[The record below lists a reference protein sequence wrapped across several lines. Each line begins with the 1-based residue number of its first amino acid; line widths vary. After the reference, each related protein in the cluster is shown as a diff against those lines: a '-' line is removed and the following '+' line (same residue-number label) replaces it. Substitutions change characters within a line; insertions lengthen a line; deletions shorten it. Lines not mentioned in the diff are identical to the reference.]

1 MRRIMTKY
9 EFLGDLSRLLKDLP
23 EEERKQ
29 ALHYYEDYFAD
40 AGEDNEQEVLNE
52 LGSPENIAELIKA
65 DSPDEI
71 TYGDGASTHATAPL
85 QPYKAAGQEH
95 SETISD
101 NASDGTPDSTQNDYA
116 QSDDSWHNMS
126 GNTFGDTKDAAYNSG
141 SDNSWRN
148 MSGDS
153 SGNQQSHT
161 GYTNGGASQNNAF
174 GPQQSNTGYTNGG
187 TSQNNTSGAKQS
199 AGNQS
204 SGLFSGMDNTNLVI
218 MIIVL
223 VVTSPIWGS
232 VLLGIASFLLGVLG
246 ALVGIF
252 AALIFGGGGSAI
264 GGIVAIAAGFIALLA
279 GHAASGILTIGVG
292 CLLFSLGSAFCYLG
306 VFLAIRLIPLL
317 WRQLGRLWDWC
328 RIKLFGKE
336 ASC

>member
-1 MRRIMTKY
+1 MTKY

-85 QPYKAAGQEH
+85 QPYKAAEPEH
-95 SETISD
+95 SENVSG
-101 NASDGTPDSTQNDYA
+101 NASDVTPDSTQNDRS
-116 QSDDSWHNMS
+116 QSDNNWHSMTGDPS
-126 GNTFGDTKDAAYNSG
+126 GNQHMN
-141 SDNSWRN
+141 
-148 MSGDS
+148 GDS
-153 SGNQQSHT
+153 SGN
-161 GYTNGGASQNNAF
+161 
-174 GPQQSNTGYTNGG
+174 QQSNTGYTNG
-187 TSQNNTSGAKQS
+187 SASHSNASGANQS
-199 AGNQS
+199 TCSRS
-204 SGLFSGMDNTNLVI
+204 SGLFSGMDNTNLII

-232 VLLGIASFLLGVLG
+232 ALLGIASFLLGLLG

-252 AALIFGGGGSAI
+252 AALVLGGGGSAI
-264 GGIVAIAAGFIALLA
+264 SGIVAIVAGFIALFA
-279 GHAASGILTIGVG
+279 GHAASGVLTIGVG

-328 RIKLFGKE
+328 RIKLLGKE

>member
-1 MRRIMTKY
+1 MRRNMTKY

-52 LGSPENIAELIKA
+52 LGSPENV
-65 DSPDEI
+65 S
-71 TYGDGASTHATAPL
+71 G
-85 QPYKAAGQEH
+85 
-95 SETISD
+95 
-101 NASDGTPDSTQNDYA
+101 NASDVTPDSTQNDRS
-116 QSDDSWHNMS
+116 QSDNNWHSMTGDPS
-126 GNTFGDTKDAAYNSG
+126 GNQHMN
-141 SDNSWRN
+141 
-148 MSGDS
+148 GDS
-153 SGNQQSHT
+153 SGN
-161 GYTNGGASQNNAF
+161 
-174 GPQQSNTGYTNGG
+174 QQSNTGYTNG
-187 TSQNNTSGAKQS
+187 SASHSNASGANQS
-199 AGNQS
+199 TCSRS
-204 SGLFSGMDNTNLVI
+204 SGLFSGMDNTNLII

-232 VLLGIASFLLGVLG
+232 ALLGIASFLLGLLG

-252 AALIFGGGGSAI
+252 AALVLGGGGSAI
-264 GGIVAIAAGFIALLA
+264 SGIVAIVAGFIALFA
-279 GHAASGILTIGVG
+279 GHAASGVLTIGVG

-328 RIKLFGKE
+328 RIKLLGKE

>member
-1 MRRIMTKY
+1 M
-9 EFLGDLSRLLKDLP
+9 LKDLP

-85 QPYKAAGQEH
+85 QPYKAAGPEH
-95 SETISD
+95 SENVSG
-101 NASDGTPDSTQNDYA
+101 NASGVTPDSTQNDRS
-116 QSDDSWHNMS
+116 QSDNNWHSMTGDPS
-126 GNTFGDTKDAAYNSG
+126 GNQHMN
-141 SDNSWRN
+141 
-148 MSGDS
+148 GDS
-153 SGNQQSHT
+153 SGN
-161 GYTNGGASQNNAF
+161 
-174 GPQQSNTGYTNGG
+174 QQSNTGYTNG
-187 TSQNNTSGAKQS
+187 SASHSNASGANQS
-199 AGNQS
+199 TCSRS
-204 SGLFSGMDNTNLVI
+204 SGLFSGMDNTNLII

-232 VLLGIASFLLGVLG
+232 ALLGIASFLLGLLG

-252 AALIFGGGGSAI
+252 AALVLGGGGSAI
-264 GGIVAIAAGFIALLA
+264 SGIVAIVAGFIALFA
-279 GHAASGILTIGVG
+279 GHAASGVLTIGVG

-328 RIKLFGKE
+328 RIKLLGKE

>member
-1 MRRIMTKY
+1 MTKY

-85 QPYKAAGQEH
+85 QPYKAAGPEH
-95 SETISD
+95 SENVSG
-101 NASDGTPDSTQNDYA
+101 NASDATPDSTQNDRS
-116 QSDDSWHNMS
+116 QSDNNWHSMTGDPS
-126 GNTFGDTKDAAYNSG
+126 GNQHMN
-141 SDNSWRN
+141 
-148 MSGDS
+148 GDS
-153 SGNQQSHT
+153 SGNQQSDT
-161 GYTNGGASQNNAF
+161 GYTNGSASHSNA
-174 GPQQSNTGYTNGG
+174 
-187 TSQNNTSGAKQS
+187 SGANQS
-199 AGNQS
+199 TCNRS
-204 SGLFSGMDNTNLVI
+204 SGLFSGMDNTNLII

-232 VLLGIASFLLGVLG
+232 ALLGIASFLLGLLG

-252 AALIFGGGGSAI
+252 AALVLGGGGSAI
-264 GGIVAIAAGFIALLA
+264 SGIVAIVAGFIALFA
-279 GHAASGILTIGVG
+279 GHAASGVLTIGVG

-328 RIKLFGKE
+328 RIKLLGKE

>member
-1 MRRIMTKY
+1 MTKY

-85 QPYKAAGQEH
+85 QPYKAAGPEH
-95 SETISD
+95 SENVSG
-101 NASDGTPDSTQNDYA
+101 NASDVTPDSTQNDLS
-116 QSDDSWHNMS
+116 QSDNNWHSMTGDPS
-126 GNTFGDTKDAAYNSG
+126 GNQHMN
-141 SDNSWRN
+141 
-148 MSGDS
+148 GDS
-153 SGNQQSHT
+153 SGN
-161 GYTNGGASQNNAF
+161 
-174 GPQQSNTGYTNGG
+174 QQSNTGYTNG
-187 TSQNNTSGAKQS
+187 SASHSNASGANQS
-199 AGNQS
+199 TCSRS
-204 SGLFSGMDNTNLVI
+204 SGLFSGMDNTNLII

-232 VLLGIASFLLGVLG
+232 ALLGIASFLLGLLG

-252 AALIFGGGGSAI
+252 AALVLGGGGSAI
-264 GGIVAIAAGFIALLA
+264 SGIVAIVAGFIALFA
-279 GHAASGILTIGVG
+279 GHAASGVLTIGVG

-328 RIKLFGKE
+328 RIKLLGKE

>member
-1 MRRIMTKY
+1 MRRNMTKY

-85 QPYKAAGQEH
+85 QPYKAAGPEH
-95 SETISD
+95 SENVSG
-101 NASDGTPDSTQNDYA
+101 NASDVTPDSTQNDRS
-116 QSDDSWHNMS
+116 QSDNNWHSMTGDPS
-126 GNTFGDTKDAAYNSG
+126 GNQHMN
-141 SDNSWRN
+141 
-148 MSGDS
+148 GDS
-153 SGNQQSHT
+153 SGNQQSDT
-161 GYTNGGASQNNAF
+161 GYTNGSASHSNA
-174 GPQQSNTGYTNGG
+174 
-187 TSQNNTSGAKQS
+187 SGANQS
-199 AGNQS
+199 TCSRS
-204 SGLFSGMDNTNLVI
+204 SGLFSGMDNTNLII

-232 VLLGIASFLLGVLG
+232 ALLGIASFLLGLLG

-252 AALIFGGGGSAI
+252 AALIFGGGVSAI
-264 GGIVAIAAGFIALLA
+264 GGIVAIVAGFIALFV
-279 GHAASGILTIGVG
+279 GHAASGVLTIGVG

-328 RIKLFGKE
+328 RIKLLGKE

>member
-1 MRRIMTKY
+1 MTKY

-85 QPYKAAGQEH
+85 QPYKAAGPEH
-95 SETISD
+95 SENVSG
-101 NASDGTPDSTQNDYA
+101 NASDVTPDSSQNDRSH
-116 QSDDSWHNMS
+116 SDNIWHSMTGDPS
-126 GNTFGDTKDAAYNSG
+126 GNQHMN
-141 SDNSWRN
+141 
-148 MSGDS
+148 GDS
-153 SGNQQSHT
+153 SGN
-161 GYTNGGASQNNAF
+161 
-174 GPQQSNTGYTNGG
+174 QQSNTGYTNG
-187 TSQNNTSGAKQS
+187 SASHSNASGANQS
-199 AGNQS
+199 TCSRS
-204 SGLFSGMDNTNLVI
+204 SGLFSGMDNTNLII

-232 VLLGIASFLLGVLG
+232 ALLGIASFLLGLLG

-252 AALIFGGGGSAI
+252 AALVLGGGVSAI
-264 GGIVAIAAGFIALLA
+264 SGIVAIVAGFIALFA
-279 GHAASGILTIGVG
+279 GHAASGVLTIGVG

-328 RIKLFGKE
+328 RIKLLGKE

>member
-1 MRRIMTKY
+1 MTKY

-95 SETISD
+95 SETISG
-101 NASDGTPDSTQNDYA
+101 NASDGTPDSAQNDRS
-116 QSDDSWHNMS
+116 QSDNNWHS
-126 GNTFGDTKDAAYNSG
+126 
-141 SDNSWRN
+141 
-148 MSGDS
+148 MSGDP
-153 SGNQQSHT
+153 SGN
-161 GYTNGGASQNNAF
+161 
-174 GPQQSNTGYTNGG
+174 QQSNTGYTNSGA
-187 TSQNNTSGAKQS
+187 SQNYASGTQQSNTGYTNAGASQNYASGATQS
-199 AGNQS
+199 AGNRS

-223 VVTSPIWGS
+223 VVTSPIWGTA
-232 VLLGIASFLLGVLG
+232 LLGIASFLLGLLG

-252 AALIFGGGGSAI
+252 AALILGGGGSAI

-279 GHAASGILTIGVG
+279 GHAASGVLTIGVG

>member
-1 MRRIMTKY
+1 MRRNMTKY

-85 QPYKAAGQEH
+85 QPYKAAGPEH
-95 SETISD
+95 SENVSG
-101 NASDGTPDSTQNDYA
+101 NASDVTPDSTQNDRS
-116 QSDDSWHNMS
+116 QSDNNWHSM
-126 GNTFGDTKDAAYNSG
+126 T
-141 SDNSWRN
+141 
-148 MSGDS
+148 GDS
-153 SGNQQSHT
+153 SGN
-161 GYTNGGASQNNAF
+161 
-174 GPQQSNTGYTNGG
+174 QQSNTGYTNG
-187 TSQNNTSGAKQS
+187 SANHSNASGANQS
-199 AGNQS
+199 TCSRS
-204 SGLFSGMDNTNLVI
+204 SGLFSGMDNTNLII

-232 VLLGIASFLLGVLG
+232 VLLGIASFLLGLLG

-252 AALIFGGGGSAI
+252 AALVLGGGGSAI
-264 GGIVAIAAGFIALLA
+264 SGIVAIVAGFIALFA
-279 GHAASGILTIGVG
+279 GHAASGVLTIGIG

-328 RIKLFGKE
+328 RIKLLGKE

>member
-1 MRRIMTKY
+1 MRRNMTKY

-85 QPYKAAGQEH
+85 QPYKAAGPEH
-95 SETISD
+95 SENVSG
-101 NASDGTPDSTQNDYA
+101 NASDVTPDSTQNDRS
-116 QSDDSWHNMS
+116 QSDNNWHSMTGDPS
-126 GNTFGDTKDAAYNSG
+126 GN
-141 SDNSWRN
+141 
-148 MSGDS
+148 
-153 SGNQQSHT
+153 
-161 GYTNGGASQNNAF
+161 
-174 GPQQSNTGYTNGG
+174 QQSNTGYTNG
-187 TSQNNTSGAKQS
+187 SASHSNASGANQS
-199 AGNQS
+199 TCSRS
-204 SGLFSGMDNTNLVI
+204 SGLFSGMDNTNLII

-232 VLLGIASFLLGVLG
+232 ALLGIASFLLGLLG
-246 ALVGIF
+246 ALVGIL
-252 AALIFGGGGSAI
+252 AALVLGGGGSAI
-264 GGIVAIAAGFIALLA
+264 SGIVAIVAGFIALFA
-279 GHAASGILTIGVG
+279 GHAASGVLTIGVG

-328 RIKLFGKE
+328 RIKLLGKE

>member
-1 MRRIMTKY
+1 MRRNMTKY

-85 QPYKAAGQEH
+85 QPYKAAGPEH
-95 SETISD
+95 SENVSG
-101 NASDGTPDSTQNDYA
+101 NASDVTPDSTQNDRS
-116 QSDDSWHNMS
+116 QSDNNWHSMTGDPS
-126 GNTFGDTKDAAYNSG
+126 GN
-141 SDNSWRN
+141 
-148 MSGDS
+148 
-153 SGNQQSHT
+153 
-161 GYTNGGASQNNAF
+161 
-174 GPQQSNTGYTNGG
+174 QQSNTGYTNSGA
-187 TSQNNTSGAKQS
+187 SQNYASGTQQSNTGYTNAGASQNYASGATQS
-199 AGNQS
+199 AGNRS

-232 VLLGIASFLLGVLG
+232 VLLGIASFLLGLLG

-252 AALIFGGGGSAI
+252 AALILGGGGSAI
-264 GGIVAIAAGFIALLA
+264 SGIVAIVAGFIALFA
-279 GHAASGILTIGVG
+279 GHAASGVLTIGVG

-317 WRQLGRLWDWC
+317 WRQLERLWDWC

>member
-1 MRRIMTKY
+1 MTKY

-85 QPYKAAGQEH
+85 QPYKAAGPEH
-95 SETISD
+95 SENVSG
-101 NASDGTPDSTQNDYA
+101 NASYVTPDSTQNDRS
-116 QSDDSWHNMS
+116 QSDNNWHSMTGDPS
-126 GNTFGDTKDAAYNSG
+126 GNQHMN
-141 SDNSWRN
+141 
-148 MSGDS
+148 GDS
-153 SGNQQSHT
+153 SGN
-161 GYTNGGASQNNAF
+161 
-174 GPQQSNTGYTNGG
+174 QQSNTGYTNG
-187 TSQNNTSGAKQS
+187 SASHSNASGANQS
-199 AGNQS
+199 TCSRS
-204 SGLFSGMDNTNLVI
+204 SGLFSGMDNTNLII

-232 VLLGIASFLLGVLG
+232 ALLGIASFLLGLLG

-252 AALIFGGGGSAI
+252 AALVLGGGGSAI
-264 GGIVAIAAGFIALLA
+264 SGIVAIVAGFIALFA
-279 GHAASGILTIGVG
+279 GHAASGVLTIGVG

-328 RIKLFGKE
+328 RIKLLGKE

>member
-1 MRRIMTKY
+1 MTKY

-23 EEERKQ
+23 EEERNQ

-65 DSPDEI
+65 DSTDEI

-85 QPYKAAGQEH
+85 QPYKAAGPEH
-95 SETISD
+95 SENVSG
-101 NASDGTPDSTQNDYA
+101 NASGVTPDSTQNDRS
-116 QSDDSWHNMS
+116 QSDNNWHSMTGDPS
-126 GNTFGDTKDAAYNSG
+126 GNQHMN
-141 SDNSWRN
+141 
-148 MSGDS
+148 GDS
-153 SGNQQSHT
+153 SGN
-161 GYTNGGASQNNAF
+161 
-174 GPQQSNTGYTNGG
+174 QQSNTGYTNG
-187 TSQNNTSGAKQS
+187 SASHSNASGANQS
-199 AGNQS
+199 TCSRS
-204 SGLFSGMDNTNLVI
+204 SGLFSGMDNTNLII

-232 VLLGIASFLLGVLG
+232 ALLGIASFLLGLLG

-252 AALIFGGGGSAI
+252 AALVLGGGGSAI
-264 GGIVAIAAGFIALLA
+264 SGIVAIVAGFIALFA
-279 GHAASGILTIGVG
+279 GHAASGVLTIGVG

-328 RIKLFGKE
+328 RIKLLGKE

>member
-1 MRRIMTKY
+1 MTKY

-85 QPYKAAGQEH
+85 QPYKAVGPEH
-95 SETISD
+95 SENVSG
-101 NASDGTPDSTQNDYA
+101 NASYVTPDSTQNDRS
-116 QSDDSWHNMS
+116 QSDNNWHSMTGDPS
-126 GNTFGDTKDAAYNSG
+126 GNQHMN
-141 SDNSWRN
+141 
-148 MSGDS
+148 GDS
-153 SGNQQSHT
+153 SGNQQSNA
-161 GYTNGGASQNNAF
+161 GYMNGGA
-174 GPQQSNTGYTNGG
+174 
-187 TSQNNTSGAKQS
+187 SQNNTSGAKQS
-199 AGNQS
+199 AGNRS
-204 SGLFSGMDNTNLVI
+204 SGLFSGMDNTNLII

-232 VLLGIASFLLGVLG
+232 VLLGIASFLLGLLG

-252 AALIFGGGGSAI
+252 ASLILGGGGSAI

-279 GHAASGILTIGVG
+279 GHAASGVLTIGVG

>member
-1 MRRIMTKY
+1 MTKY

-85 QPYKAAGQEH
+85 QPYKAAGPEH
-95 SETISD
+95 SENVSG
-101 NASDGTPDSTQNDYA
+101 NASGVTPDSTQNDRS
-116 QSDDSWHNMS
+116 QSDNNWHSMTGDPS
-126 GNTFGDTKDAAYNSG
+126 GNQHMN
-141 SDNSWRN
+141 
-148 MSGDS
+148 GDS
-153 SGNQQSHT
+153 SGN
-161 GYTNGGASQNNAF
+161 
-174 GPQQSNTGYTNGG
+174 QQSNTGYTNG
-187 TSQNNTSGAKQS
+187 SASHSNASGANQS
-199 AGNQS
+199 TCSRS
-204 SGLFSGMDNTNLVI
+204 SGLFSGMDNTNLII

-232 VLLGIASFLLGVLG
+232 ALLGIASFLLGLLG

-252 AALIFGGGGSAI
+252 AALVLGGGGSAI
-264 GGIVAIAAGFIALLA
+264 SGIVAIVAGFIALFA
-279 GHAASGILTIGVG
+279 GHAASGVLTIGVG

-317 WRQLGRLWDWC
+317 WCQLGRLWNWC
-328 RIKLFGKE
+328 RIKLLGKE

>member
-1 MRRIMTKY
+1 MRRNMTKY

-85 QPYKAAGQEH
+85 QPYKAAGPEH
-95 SETISD
+95 SENVSG
-101 NASDGTPDSTQNDYA
+101 NASDVTPDSTQNDRS
-116 QSDDSWHNMS
+116 QSDNNWHSM
-126 GNTFGDTKDAAYNSG
+126 T
-141 SDNSWRN
+141 
-148 MSGDS
+148 GDS
-153 SGNQQSHT
+153 SGN
-161 GYTNGGASQNNAF
+161 
-174 GPQQSNTGYTNGG
+174 QQSNTGYTNG
-187 TSQNNTSGAKQS
+187 SANLSNASGANQS
-199 AGNQS
+199 TCSRS
-204 SGLFSGMDNTNLVI
+204 SGLFSGMDNTNLII

-232 VLLGIASFLLGVLG
+232 ALLGIASFLLGLLG

-252 AALIFGGGGSAI
+252 AALVLGGGGSAI
-264 GGIVAIAAGFIALLA
+264 SGIVAIVAGFIALFA
-279 GHAASGILTIGVG
+279 GHAASGVLTIGVG

-328 RIKLFGKE
+328 RIKLLGKE

>member
-1 MRRIMTKY
+1 MTKY

-85 QPYKAAGQEH
+85 QPYKAAGPEH
-95 SETISD
+95 SENVSG
-101 NASDGTPDSTQNDYA
+101 NASDVTPDSTQNDRS
-116 QSDDSWHNMS
+116 QSDNNWHSMTGDPS
-126 GNTFGDTKDAAYNSG
+126 GNQHMN
-141 SDNSWRN
+141 
-148 MSGDS
+148 GDS
-153 SGNQQSHT
+153 SGNQQSNT
-161 GYTNGGASQNNAF
+161 GYMNGGA
-174 GPQQSNTGYTNGG
+174 
-187 TSQNNTSGAKQS
+187 SQNNTSGAKQS
-199 AGNQS
+199 AGNRS
-204 SGLFSGMDNTNLVI
+204 SGLFSGMDNTNLII

-232 VLLGIASFLLGVLG
+232 VLLGIASFLLGLLG

-252 AALIFGGGGSAI
+252 ASLILGGGGSAI

-279 GHAASGILTIGVG
+279 GHAASGVLTIGVG

>member
-1 MRRIMTKY
+1 MFDK
-9 EFLGDLSRLLKDLP
+9 LDDLLIRF
-23 EEERKQ
+23 E
-29 ALHYYEDYFAD
+29 
-40 AGEDNEQEVLNE
+40 EVLNE

-85 QPYKAAGQEH
+85 QPYKAAGPEH
-95 SETISD
+95 SENVSG
-101 NASDGTPDSTQNDYA
+101 NASDVTPDSTQNDRS
-116 QSDDSWHNMS
+116 QSDNNWHSMTGDPS
-126 GNTFGDTKDAAYNSG
+126 GNQHMN
-141 SDNSWRN
+141 
-148 MSGDS
+148 GDS
-153 SGNQQSHT
+153 SGN
-161 GYTNGGASQNNAF
+161 
-174 GPQQSNTGYTNGG
+174 QQSNTGYTNG
-187 TSQNNTSGAKQS
+187 SASHSNASGANQS
-199 AGNQS
+199 TCSRS
-204 SGLFSGMDNTNLVI
+204 SGLFSGMDNTNLII

-232 VLLGIASFLLGVLG
+232 ALLGIASFLLGLLG

-252 AALIFGGGGSAI
+252 AALVLGGGGSAI
-264 GGIVAIAAGFIALLA
+264 SGIVAIVAGFIALFA
-279 GHAASGILTIGVG
+279 GHAASGVLTIGVG

-328 RIKLFGKE
+328 RIKLLGKE

>member
-1 MRRIMTKY
+1 MTKY

-85 QPYKAAGQEH
+85 QPYKAAGPEH
-95 SETISD
+95 SENVSG
-101 NASDGTPDSTQNDYA
+101 NASGVTPDSTQNDRS
-116 QSDDSWHNMS
+116 QSDNNWHSMTGDPS
-126 GNTFGDTKDAAYNSG
+126 GNQHMN
-141 SDNSWRN
+141 
-148 MSGDS
+148 GDS
-153 SGNQQSHT
+153 SGN
-161 GYTNGGASQNNAF
+161 
-174 GPQQSNTGYTNGG
+174 QQSNTGYTNG
-187 TSQNNTSGAKQS
+187 SASHSNASGANQS
-199 AGNQS
+199 TCSRS
-204 SGLFSGMDNTNLVI
+204 SGLFSGMDNTNLII

-232 VLLGIASFLLGVLG
+232 ALLGIASFLLGLLG

-252 AALIFGGGGSAI
+252 AALVLGGGGSAI
-264 GGIVAIAAGFIALLA
+264 SGIVAIVAGFIALFA
-279 GHAASGILTIGVG
+279 GHAASGVLTIGVG

-328 RIKLFGKE
+328 RIKLLGKE
-336 ASC
+336 ESC

>member
-1 MRRIMTKY
+1 MTKY

-85 QPYKAAGQEH
+85 QPYKAAGPEH
-95 SETISD
+95 SENVSG
-101 NASDGTPDSTQNDYA
+101 NASGVTPDSTQNDRS
-116 QSDDSWHNMS
+116 QSDNNWHSMTGDPS
-126 GNTFGDTKDAAYNSG
+126 GNQHMN
-141 SDNSWRN
+141 
-148 MSGDS
+148 GDS
-153 SGNQQSHT
+153 SGN
-161 GYTNGGASQNNAF
+161 
-174 GPQQSNTGYTNGG
+174 QQSNTGYTNG
-187 TSQNNTSGAKQS
+187 SASHSNASGANQS
-199 AGNQS
+199 TCSRS
-204 SGLFSGMDNTNLVI
+204 SGLFSGMDNTNLII

-232 VLLGIASFLLGVLG
+232 ALLGIASFLLGLLG

-252 AALIFGGGGSAI
+252 AALVLGGGGSAI
-264 GGIVAIAAGFIALLA
+264 SGIVAIVAGFIALFA
-279 GHAASGILTIGVG
+279 GHAASGVLTIGVG

-317 WRQLGRLWDWC
+317 WCQLGRLWDWC
-328 RIKLFGKE
+328 RIKLLGKE

>member
-1 MRRIMTKY
+1 MTKY

-85 QPYKAAGQEH
+85 QPYKAAGPEH
-95 SETISD
+95 SENVSG
-101 NASDGTPDSTQNDYA
+101 NASGVTPDSTQNDRS
-116 QSDDSWHNMS
+116 QSDNNWHSMTGDPS
-126 GNTFGDTKDAAYNSG
+126 GNQHMN
-141 SDNSWRN
+141 
-148 MSGDS
+148 GDS
-153 SGNQQSHT
+153 SGN
-161 GYTNGGASQNNAF
+161 
-174 GPQQSNTGYTNGG
+174 QQSNTGYTNG
-187 TSQNNTSGAKQS
+187 SASHSNASGANQS
-199 AGNQS
+199 TCSRS
-204 SGLFSGMDNTNLVI
+204 SGLFSGMDNTNLIV

-232 VLLGIASFLLGVLG
+232 ALLGIASFLLGLLG

-252 AALIFGGGGSAI
+252 AALVLGGGGSAI
-264 GGIVAIAAGFIALLA
+264 SGIVAIVAGFIALFA
-279 GHAASGILTIGVG
+279 GHAASGVLTIGVG

-317 WRQLGRLWDWC
+317 WCQLGRLWDWC
-328 RIKLFGKE
+328 RIKLLGKE

>member
-1 MRRIMTKY
+1 MTKY

-85 QPYKAAGQEH
+85 QPYKAAGPEH
-95 SETISD
+95 SENVSG
-101 NASDGTPDSTQNDYA
+101 NASDVTPDSTQNDRS
-116 QSDDSWHNMS
+116 QSDNNWHSMN
-126 GNTFGDTKDAAYNSG
+126 
-141 SDNSWRN
+141 
-148 MSGDS
+148 GDS
-153 SGNQQSHT
+153 SGN
-161 GYTNGGASQNNAF
+161 
-174 GPQQSNTGYTNGG
+174 QQSNTGYTNG
-187 TSQNNTSGAKQS
+187 SASHSNASGANQS
-199 AGNQS
+199 TCSRS
-204 SGLFSGMDNTNLVI
+204 SGLFSGMDNTNLII

-232 VLLGIASFLLGVLG
+232 ALLGIASFLLGLLG

-252 AALIFGGGGSAI
+252 AALVLGGGGSAI
-264 GGIVAIAAGFIALLA
+264 SGIVAIVAGFIALFA
-279 GHAASGILTIGVG
+279 GHAASGVLTIGVG

-328 RIKLFGKE
+328 RIKLLGKE

>member
-1 MRRIMTKY
+1 MRRNMTKY

-85 QPYKAAGQEH
+85 QPYKAAGPEH
-95 SETISD
+95 SENVSG
-101 NASDGTPDSTQNDYA
+101 NASDVTPDSTQNDRS
-116 QSDDSWHNMS
+116 QSDNNWHSMTGDPS
-126 GNTFGDTKDAAYNSG
+126 GNQHMN
-141 SDNSWRN
+141 
-148 MSGDS
+148 GDS
-153 SGNQQSHT
+153 SGNQQSDT
-161 GYTNGGASQNNAF
+161 GYTNGSASHSNA
-174 GPQQSNTGYTNGG
+174 
-187 TSQNNTSGAKQS
+187 SGANQS
-199 AGNQS
+199 TCSRS
-204 SGLFSGMDNTNLVI
+204 SGLFSGMDNTNLII

-232 VLLGIASFLLGVLG
+232 ALLGIASFLLGLLG

-252 AALIFGGGGSAI
+252 AALIFGGGVSAI
-264 GGIVAIAAGFIALLA
+264 GGIVAIVAGFIALFV
-279 GHAASGILTIGVG
+279 GHAASGVLIIGVG

-328 RIKLFGKE
+328 RIKLLGKE

>member
-1 MRRIMTKY
+1 MTKY

-85 QPYKAAGQEH
+85 QPYKAAGPEH
-95 SETISD
+95 SENVSG
-101 NASDGTPDSTQNDYA
+101 NASDVTPDSTQNDRS
-116 QSDDSWHNMS
+116 QSDNNWHSMTGDPS
-126 GNTFGDTKDAAYNSG
+126 GN
-141 SDNSWRN
+141 
-148 MSGDS
+148 
-153 SGNQQSHT
+153 
-161 GYTNGGASQNNAF
+161 
-174 GPQQSNTGYTNGG
+174 QQSNTGYTNGG
-187 TSQNNTSGAKQS
+187 ASQNNTSGAKQS
-199 AGNQS
+199 AGNRS
-204 SGLFSGMDNTNLVI
+204 SGLFSGMDNTNLII

-232 VLLGIASFLLGVLG
+232 VLLGIASFLLGLLG

-252 AALIFGGGGSAI
+252 ASLILGGGGSAI

-279 GHAASGILTIGVG
+279 GHAASGVLTIGVG

>member
-1 MRRIMTKY
+1 MRRNMTKY

-85 QPYKAAGQEH
+85 QPYKAAGPEH
-95 SETISD
+95 SENVSG
-101 NASDGTPDSTQNDYA
+101 NASDVTPDSTQNDRS
-116 QSDDSWHNMS
+116 QSDNNWHSMN
-126 GNTFGDTKDAAYNSG
+126 
-141 SDNSWRN
+141 
-148 MSGDS
+148 GDS
-153 SGNQQSHT
+153 SCN
-161 GYTNGGASQNNAF
+161 
-174 GPQQSNTGYTNGG
+174 QQSNTGYTNG
-187 TSQNNTSGAKQS
+187 SASHSNASGANQS
-199 AGNQS
+199 TCSRS
-204 SGLFSGMDNTNLVI
+204 SGLFSGMDNTNLII

-232 VLLGIASFLLGVLG
+232 ALLGIASFLLGLLG

-252 AALIFGGGGSAI
+252 AALVLGGGGSAI
-264 GGIVAIAAGFIALLA
+264 SGIVAIVAGFIALFA
-279 GHAASGILTIGVG
+279 GHAASGVLTIGVG

-328 RIKLFGKE
+328 RIKLLGKE

>member
-1 MRRIMTKY
+1 MTKY

-85 QPYKAAGQEH
+85 QPYKAAGPEH
-95 SETISD
+95 SENVSG
-101 NASDGTPDSTQNDYA
+101 NASDVTPDSTQNDRS
-116 QSDDSWHNMS
+116 QSDNNWHSMTGDPS
-126 GNTFGDTKDAAYNSG
+126 GNQHMN
-141 SDNSWRN
+141 
-148 MSGDS
+148 GDS
-153 SGNQQSHT
+153 SGN
-161 GYTNGGASQNNAF
+161 
-174 GPQQSNTGYTNGG
+174 QQSNTGYTNG
-187 TSQNNTSGAKQS
+187 SASHSNASGA
-199 AGNQS
+199 NQS
-204 SGLFSGMDNTNLVI
+204 TCSRSSCLFSGMDNTNLII

-232 VLLGIASFLLGVLG
+232 ALLGIASFLLGLLG

-252 AALIFGGGGSAI
+252 AALVLGGGGSAI
-264 GGIVAIAAGFIALLA
+264 SGIVAIVAGFIALFA
-279 GHAASGILTIGVG
+279 GHAASGVLTIGVG

-328 RIKLFGKE
+328 RIKLLGKE

>member
-1 MRRIMTKY
+1 MTKY

-85 QPYKAAGQEH
+85 QPYKAAGPEH
-95 SETISD
+95 SENVSG
-101 NASDGTPDSTQNDYA
+101 NASDVTPDSTQNDRS
-116 QSDDSWHNMS
+116 QSDNNWHSMN
-126 GNTFGDTKDAAYNSG
+126 
-141 SDNSWRN
+141 
-148 MSGDS
+148 GDS
-153 SGNQQSHT
+153 SCN
-161 GYTNGGASQNNAF
+161 
-174 GPQQSNTGYTNGG
+174 QQSNTGYTNG
-187 TSQNNTSGAKQS
+187 SASHSNASGANQS
-199 AGNQS
+199 TCSRS
-204 SGLFSGMDNTNLVI
+204 SGLFSGMDNTNLII

-232 VLLGIASFLLGVLG
+232 ALLGIASFLLGLLG

-252 AALIFGGGGSAI
+252 AALVLGGGGSAI
-264 GGIVAIAAGFIALLA
+264 SGIVAIVAGFIALFA
-279 GHAASGILTIGVG
+279 GHAASGVLTIGVG

-328 RIKLFGKE
+328 RIKLLGKE

>member
-1 MRRIMTKY
+1 MRRNMTKY

-85 QPYKAAGQEH
+85 QPYKAAGPEH
-95 SETISD
+95 SENVSG
-101 NASDGTPDSTQNDYA
+101 NASDVTPDSTQNDRS
-116 QSDDSWHNMS
+116 QSDNNWHSM
-126 GNTFGDTKDAAYNSG
+126 TGDPSSNQHM
-141 SDNSWRN
+141 N
-148 MSGDS
+148 GDS
-153 SGNQQSHT
+153 SGN
-161 GYTNGGASQNNAF
+161 
-174 GPQQSNTGYTNGG
+174 QQSNTGYTNG
-187 TSQNNTSGAKQS
+187 SASHSNASGANQS
-199 AGNQS
+199 TCSRS
-204 SGLFSGMDNTNLVI
+204 SGLFSGMDNTNLII

-232 VLLGIASFLLGVLG
+232 ALLGIASFLLGLLG

-264 GGIVAIAAGFIALLA
+264 SGIVAIVAGFIALFA
-279 GHAASGILTIGVG
+279 GHAASGVLTIGVG

-328 RIKLFGKE
+328 RIKLLGKE

>member
-1 MRRIMTKY
+1 MTKY

-85 QPYKAAGQEH
+85 QPYKAAAPEH
-95 SETISD
+95 SENVSG
-101 NASDGTPDSTQNDYA
+101 NASDVTPDSTQTDRS
-116 QSDDSWHNMS
+116 QSDNNWHSMTGDPS
-126 GNTFGDTKDAAYNSG
+126 GNQHMN
-141 SDNSWRN
+141 
-148 MSGDS
+148 GDS
-153 SGNQQSHT
+153 SGN
-161 GYTNGGASQNNAF
+161 
-174 GPQQSNTGYTNGG
+174 QQSNTGYTNG
-187 TSQNNTSGAKQS
+187 SASHSNASGANQS
-199 AGNQS
+199 TCSRS
-204 SGLFSGMDNTNLVI
+204 SGLFSGMDNTNLII

-232 VLLGIASFLLGVLG
+232 ALLGIASFLLGLLG

-252 AALIFGGGGSAI
+252 AALVLGGGGSAI
-264 GGIVAIAAGFIALLA
+264 SGIVAIVAGFIALFA
-279 GHAASGILTIGVG
+279 GHAASGVLTIGVG

-328 RIKLFGKE
+328 RIKLLGKE

>member
-1 MRRIMTKY
+1 MRRNMTKY

-85 QPYKAAGQEH
+85 QPYKAAGPEH
-95 SETISD
+95 SANVSG
-101 NASDGTPDSTQNDYA
+101 NAFDVSPDSTQNDRS
-116 QSDDSWHNMS
+116 QSDNNWHSMTGDPS
-126 GNTFGDTKDAAYNSG
+126 GNQHMN
-141 SDNSWRN
+141 
-148 MSGDS
+148 GDS
-153 SGNQQSHT
+153 SGN
-161 GYTNGGASQNNAF
+161 
-174 GPQQSNTGYTNGG
+174 QQSNTGYTNG
-187 TSQNNTSGAKQS
+187 SASHSNASGANQS
-199 AGNQS
+199 TCSRS
-204 SGLFSGMDNTNLVI
+204 SGLFSGMDNTNLII

-232 VLLGIASFLLGVLG
+232 ALLGIASFLLGLLG

-264 GGIVAIAAGFIALLA
+264 SGIVAIVAGFIALFA
-279 GHAASGILTIGVG
+279 GHAASGVLTIGVG

-328 RIKLFGKE
+328 RIKLLGKE

>member
-1 MRRIMTKY
+1 MRRNMTKY

-85 QPYKAAGQEH
+85 QPYKAAGSEH
-95 SETISD
+95 SENVSG
-101 NASDGTPDSTQNDYA
+101 NASDVTPDSTQNDRS
-116 QSDDSWHNMS
+116 QSDNNWHSMTGDPS
-126 GNTFGDTKDAAYNSG
+126 GNQHMN
-141 SDNSWRN
+141 
-148 MSGDS
+148 GDS
-153 SGNQQSHT
+153 SGN
-161 GYTNGGASQNNAF
+161 
-174 GPQQSNTGYTNGG
+174 QQSNTGYTNG
-187 TSQNNTSGAKQS
+187 SASHSNASGANQS
-199 AGNQS
+199 TCSRS
-204 SGLFSGMDNTNLVI
+204 SGLFSGMDNTNLII

-232 VLLGIASFLLGVLG
+232 ALLGIASFLLGLLG

-252 AALIFGGGGSAI
+252 AALVLGGGGSAI
-264 GGIVAIAAGFIALLA
+264 SGIVAIVAGFIALFA
-279 GHAASGILTIGVG
+279 GHAASGVLTIGIG

-328 RIKLFGKE
+328 RIKLLGKE

>member
-1 MRRIMTKY
+1 MRRNMTKY

-85 QPYKAAGQEH
+85 QPYKAAGPEH
-95 SETISD
+95 SENVSG
-101 NASDGTPDSTQNDYA
+101 NASGVTPDSTQNDRS
-116 QSDDSWHNMS
+116 QSDNNWHSMTGDPS
-126 GNTFGDTKDAAYNSG
+126 GNQHMN
-141 SDNSWRN
+141 
-148 MSGDS
+148 GDS
-153 SGNQQSHT
+153 SGN
-161 GYTNGGASQNNAF
+161 
-174 GPQQSNTGYTNGG
+174 QQSNTGYTNG
-187 TSQNNTSGAKQS
+187 SASHSNDSGANQS
-199 AGNQS
+199 TCSRS
-204 SGLFSGMDNTNLVI
+204 SGLFSGMDNTNLII

-232 VLLGIASFLLGVLG
+232 ALLGIASFLLGLLG

-252 AALIFGGGGSAI
+252 AALVLGGGGSAI
-264 GGIVAIAAGFIALLA
+264 SGIVAIVAGFIALFA
-279 GHAASGILTIGVG
+279 GHAASGVLTIGVG

-328 RIKLFGKE
+328 RIKLLGKE

>member
-1 MRRIMTKY
+1 MTKY

-65 DSPDEI
+65 DSPEEI

-85 QPYKAAGQEH
+85 QPYKAAGPEH
-95 SETISD
+95 SENVSG
-101 NASDGTPDSTQNDYA
+101 NASDVTPDSTQNDCS
-116 QSDDSWHNMS
+116 QSDNNWHSMTGDPS
-126 GNTFGDTKDAAYNSG
+126 GNQHMN
-141 SDNSWRN
+141 
-148 MSGDS
+148 GDS
-153 SGNQQSHT
+153 SGN
-161 GYTNGGASQNNAF
+161 
-174 GPQQSNTGYTNGG
+174 QQSNTGYTNG
-187 TSQNNTSGAKQS
+187 SASHSNASGANQS
-199 AGNQS
+199 TCSRS
-204 SGLFSGMDNTNLVI
+204 SGLFSGMDNTNLII

-232 VLLGIASFLLGVLG
+232 ALLGIASFLLGLLG

-252 AALIFGGGGSAI
+252 AALVLGGGGSAI
-264 GGIVAIAAGFIALLA
+264 SGIVAIVAGFIALFA
-279 GHAASGILTIGVG
+279 GHAASGVLTIGVG

-317 WRQLGRLWDWC
+317 WHQLGRLWDWC
-328 RIKLFGKE
+328 RIKLLGKE

>member
-1 MRRIMTKY
+1 MTKN

-85 QPYKAAGQEH
+85 QPYKAAGPEH
-95 SETISD
+95 SENVSG
-101 NASDGTPDSTQNDYA
+101 NASDVTPDSTQNDRS
-116 QSDDSWHNMS
+116 QSDNNWHSMTGDPS
-126 GNTFGDTKDAAYNSG
+126 GNQHMN
-141 SDNSWRN
+141 
-148 MSGDS
+148 GDS
-153 SGNQQSHT
+153 SGN
-161 GYTNGGASQNNAF
+161 
-174 GPQQSNTGYTNGG
+174 QQSNTGYTNG
-187 TSQNNTSGAKQS
+187 SASHSNASGANQS
-199 AGNQS
+199 TCSRS
-204 SGLFSGMDNTNLVI
+204 SGLFSGMDNTNLII

-232 VLLGIASFLLGVLG
+232 ALLGIASFLLGLLG

-252 AALIFGGGGSAI
+252 AALVLGGGGSAI
-264 GGIVAIAAGFIALLA
+264 SGIVAIVAGFIALFA
-279 GHAASGILTIGVG
+279 GHAASGVLTIGVG

-328 RIKLFGKE
+328 RIKLLGKE

>member
-1 MRRIMTKY
+1 MRRNMTKY

-85 QPYKAAGQEH
+85 QPYKAAGPEH
-95 SETISD
+95 SENVSG
-101 NASDGTPDSTQNDYA
+101 NASYVTPDSTQNDRS
-116 QSDDSWHNMS
+116 QSDNNWHSMTGDPS
-126 GNTFGDTKDAAYNSG
+126 GNQHMN
-141 SDNSWRN
+141 
-148 MSGDS
+148 GDS
-153 SGNQQSHT
+153 SGN
-161 GYTNGGASQNNAF
+161 
-174 GPQQSNTGYTNGG
+174 QQSNTGYTNG
-187 TSQNNTSGAKQS
+187 SASHSNASGANQS
-199 AGNQS
+199 TCSRS
-204 SGLFSGMDNTNLVI
+204 SGLFSGMDNTNLII

-232 VLLGIASFLLGVLG
+232 ALLGIASFLLGLLG

-252 AALIFGGGGSAI
+252 AALVLGGGGSAI
-264 GGIVAIAAGFIALLA
+264 SGIVAIVAGFIALFA
-279 GHAASGILTIGVG
+279 GHAASGVLTIGVG

-328 RIKLFGKE
+328 RIKLLGKE

>member
-1 MRRIMTKY
+1 MTKY

-52 LGSPENIAELIKA
+52 LGSPENIAALIKA
-65 DSPDEI
+65 DSPEEI

-95 SETISD
+95 SKTISD
-101 NASDGTPDSTQNDYA
+101 NASDGTTPDSTQNDHA

-126 GNTFGDTKDAAYNSG
+126 G
-141 SDNSWRN
+141 
-148 MSGDS
+148 DS
-153 SGNQQSHT
+153 SGNQQSDT
-161 GYTNGGASQNNAF
+161 GYTNGGA
-174 GPQQSNTGYTNGG
+174 
-187 TSQNNTSGAKQS
+187 SQNNTSGAKQS
-199 AGNQS
+199 AGNRS

-232 VLLGIASFLLGVLG
+232 VLLGIASFLLGLLG

-279 GHAASGILTIGVG
+279 GHAASGVLTIGVG

-317 WRQLGRLWDWC
+317 WHQLGRLWDWC